1 MTTEREKLKRAIE
14 AMDTLVV
21 ESDNRDR
28 VLKAAKA
35 HLETL
40 PEKGPFDWMA
50 EGQVVEAWNDNIEE
64 KNLRNLDFLS
74 TLHPGVVV
82 KESSDES
89 GLVYYDNWRLPEA
102 RTISHN
108 GNGQNPCPGRMVIRR
123 YTGHNSTPIPANIVC
138 WNESCEF
145 IILPEG
151 W

>member
-40 PEKGPFDWMA
+40 PEQDPLDWME
-50 EGQVVEAWNDNIEE
+50 EGQMVEAWSDGWDKEHKDIR
-64 KNLRNLDFLS
+64 KFLS
-74 TLHPGVVV
+74 ISSSGGIVVR
-82 KESSDES
+82 D
-89 GLVYYDNWRLPEA
+89 GFDIGDIHYDNWRLPEA
-102 RTISHN
+102 RAIQHN
-108 GNGQNPCPGRMVIRR
+108 GNGQNPCPWRTVIRR
-123 YTGHNSTPIPANIVC
+123 YNGHNSTPIPANIVC
-138 WNESCEF
+138 WNEPCEF